1 MHVCYVPFCI
11 FVIYFAL
18 QKSIYQAALGKEP
31 FVPFTFNNCDR
42 RMLTFHRIYTT
53 CARFS
58 RPFPLTI
65 LIIFS

>member
-1 MHVCYVPFCI
+1 MHVCYVLICI

-18 QKSIYQAALGKEP
+18 QKSIHQAALGKEP

-42 RMLTFHRIYTT
+42 RMLTFRRIYTT
-53 CARFS
+53 YARFS
-58 RPFPLTI
+58 RPLPVTT